1 MLWPMTDIRA
11 SASGRVNLIGEH
23 TDYNEGRVL
32 PTAIPQ
38 RTDVVLR
45 RRDDDEVHAVSASEG
60 AAAAYRI
67 GEEERTGGWV
77 DYVAGV
83 TWALAR
89 HGHALPGGFDLEV
102 SSHVPLGA
110 GLSSS
115 AALEVAVGRAVRE
128 AFGLEVTDEELA
140 AIGRE
145 AENGLVGVQTGPMD
159 QLAAALTTPGEAL
172 LIDCRT
178 LETTTVVLPEDCELV
193 VIDSGVR
200 HALSDGSYDERRA
213 ECARAVELL
222 GVPAL
227 RDVALG
233 DPRLAGLPA
242 PLDRRARHVVEEDAR
257 VLEAVAAIEGD
268 DLAQLGRLLD
278 ASHAS
283 QRDLYEVSVPQVDR
297 LAELAV
303 QHGALGAR
311 LTGGGFGGSVLALAR
326 TGDGADLG
334 ARVLRDYTAEHP
346 DLTDAR
352 VLVPPDGGS

>member
-1 MLWPMTDIRA
+1 MTSEIRA

-23 TDYNEGRVL
+23 TDYNEGFVL

-45 RRDDDEVHAVSASEG
+45 VREDDEVHAASDSEG
-60 AAAAYRI
+60 SAPVFRI
-67 GEEERTGGWV
+67 GQEERTGGWT

-89 HGHALPGGFDLEV
+89 RGHRVPAGFDLTV
-102 SSHVPLGA
+102 SSRVPLGA

-115 AALEVAVGRAVRE
+115 AALEVSVGRAVRE

-178 LETTTVVLPEDCELV
+178 LESTTVRLPDDCELV

-200 HALSDGSYDERRA
+200 HSLSDGSYDERRS

-222 GVPAL
+222 GVVAL
-227 RDVALG
+227 RDVEPGTRGSPTCPTPWTAAPATSWRRTPG
-233 DPRLAGLPA
+233 CSRRSTRSRPA
-242 PLDRRARHVVEEDAR
+242 PWRSSAGCSTSPTPPSGTSTRSPSRRSTAWSSSR
-257 VLEAVAAIEGD
+257 
-268 DLAQLGRLLD
+268 
-278 ASHAS
+278 AS
-283 QRDLYEVSVPQVDR
+283 
-297 LAELAV
+297 
-303 QHGALGAR
+303 
-311 LTGGGFGGSVLALAR
+311 
-326 TGDGADLG
+326 
-334 ARVLRDYTAEHP
+334 TAP
-346 DLTDAR
+346 SA
-352 VLVPPDGGS
+352 PA

>member
-1 MLWPMTDIRA
+1 MAREIRA

-23 TDYNEGRVL
+23 TDYNEGFVL

-45 RRDDDEVHAVSASEG
+45 VRDDLEVHATSASEG
-60 AAAAYRI
+60 PAPPFRI
-67 GEEERTGGWV
+67 GEEQRTGGWT

-89 HGHALPGGFDLEV
+89 HGHRVPAGFDLSVV
-102 SSHVPLGA
+102 SRVPLGA

-115 AALEVAVGRAVRE
+115 AALEVAVGRAVRD
-128 AFGLEVTDEELA
+128 AFALQVTDEELA

-178 LETTTVVLPEDCELV
+178 LETTTVRLPDACELV

-213 ECARAVELL
+213 ECTRAVELL
-222 GVPAL
+222 GVAAL
-227 RDVALG
+227 RDVEPG
-233 DPRLAGLPA
+233 DPRLAGLPD

-257 VLEAVAAIEGD
+257 VLEAVEAIESGSFE
-268 DLAQLGRLLD
+268 ALGRLLD
-278 ASHAS
+278 SSHAS
-283 QRDLYEVSVPQVDR
+283 QRDLYEVSVRQVDR
-297 LAELAV
+297 LAELARG
-303 QHGALGAR
+303 HGALGAR

-326 TGDGADLG
+326 AGEGAEVG
-334 ARVLRDYTAEHP
+334 ERTHAAYAAEHP
-346 DLTDAR
+346 ELEDAR
-352 VLVPPDGGS
+352 VLVPPGDGS

>member
-1 MLWPMTDIRA
+1 MTSEIRA

-23 TDYNEGRVL
+23 TDYNEGFVL

-45 RRDDDEVHAVSASEG
+45 VREDDEVHAASDSEG
-60 AAAAYRI
+60 SAPVFRI
-67 GEEERTGGWV
+67 GQEERTGGWT

-89 HGHALPGGFDLEV
+89 RGHRVPAGFDLTV
-102 SSHVPLGA
+102 SSRVPLGA

-115 AALEVAVGRAVRE
+115 AALEVSVGRAVRE

-178 LETTTVVLPEDCELV
+178 LESTTVRLPDGCELV

-200 HALSDGSYDERRA
+200 HSLSDGSYDERRS

-222 GVPAL
+222 GVVAL
-227 RDVALG
+227 RDVEPG
-233 DPRLAGLPA
+233 DPRLADLPDPWTAA
-242 PLDRRARHVVEEDAR
+242 PATSWRRTRGSSRPSRRSRPTPSRTSA
-257 VLEAVAAIEGD
+257 GCSTS
-268 DLAQLGRLLD
+268 
-278 ASHAS
+278 SHAS

>member
-1 MLWPMTDIRA
+1 MTSEIRA

-23 TDYNEGRVL
+23 TDYNEGFVL

-45 RRDDDEVHAVSASEG
+45 VREDDEVHAASESEG
-60 AAAAYRI
+60 SAPAFRI
-67 GEEERTGGWV
+67 GKEERTGSWT

-89 HGHALPGGFDLEV
+89 RGHRVPSGFDLTV
-102 SSHVPLGA
+102 SSRVPLGA

-115 AALEVAVGRAVRE
+115 AALEVAVGRAVRD
-128 AFGLEVTDEELA
+128 AFGLEVEDEELA

-172 LIDCRT
+172 LIDCRS
-178 LETTTVVLPEDCELV
+178 LETTTVRLPDSCELV

-200 HALSDGSYDERRA
+200 HSLADGSYDERRS

-222 GVPAL
+222 GVDAL
-227 RDVALG
+227 RDIEPG
-233 DPRLAGLPA
+233 DPRLADLPD
-242 PLDRRARHVVEEDAR
+242 PLHRRARHVVEEDAR
-257 VLEAVAAIEGD
+257 VLEAVAAIEAD
-268 DLAQLGRLLD
+268 RVEDLGRLLD

-297 LAELAV
+297 LAELARE
-303 QHGALGAR
+303 HGALGAR
-311 LTGGGFGGSVLALAR
+311 LTGGGFGGSVLALAQA
-326 TGDGADLG
+326 GEGAQVG
-334 ARVLRDYTAEHP
+334 ARTHAAYAAEHP
-346 DLTDAR
+346 ELGDAR
-352 VLVPPDGGS
+352 VLVPPGDGD

>member
-1 MLWPMTDIRA
+1 MTSEIRA

-23 TDYNEGRVL
+23 TDYNEGFVL

-45 RRDDDEVHAVSASEG
+45 VREDDEVHATSDFEG
-60 AAAAYRI
+60 AAAAFRI
-67 GEEERTGGWV
+67 GREERTGTWT

-89 HGHALPGGFDLEV
+89 RGHRVPSGFDLTV
-102 SSHVPLGA
+102 SSRVPLGA

-115 AALEVAVGRAVRE
+115 AALEVSVGRAVRE

-178 LETTTVVLPEDCELV
+178 LNTTTVRLPDACELV

-200 HALSDGSYDERRA
+200 HSLADGSYDERRS
-213 ECARAVELL
+213 ECARAAELL
-222 GVPAL
+222 GVDAL
-227 RDVALG
+227 RDVEPG

-257 VLEAVAAIEGD
+257 VLEAVAAIEAA
-268 DLAQLGRLLD
+268 DLEALGTLLD

-297 LAELAV
+297 LAELALE
-303 QHGALGAR
+303 HGALGAR

-326 TGDGADLG
+326 AGEGAELG
-334 ARVLRDYTAEHP
+334 ARALRAYTAEHP
-346 DLTDAR
+346 ELTDAR
-352 VLVPPDGGS
+352 VLVPPPDAD

>member
-1 MLWPMTDIRA
+1 
-11 SASGRVNLIGEH
+11 
-23 TDYNEGRVL
+23 
-32 PTAIPQ
+32 
-38 RTDVVLR
+38 
-45 RRDDDEVHAVSASEG
+45 
-60 AAAAYRI
+60 
-67 GEEERTGGWV
+67 
-77 DYVAGV
+77 
-83 TWALAR
+83 
-89 HGHALPGGFDLEV
+89 
-102 SSHVPLGA
+102 
-110 GLSSS
+110 
-115 AALEVAVGRAVRE
+115 VAVGPGGARGVRPR
-128 AFGLEVTDEELA
+128 GHDEELA

-178 LETTTVVLPEDCELV
+178 LESTTVVLPEDCELV

>member
-1 MLWPMTDIRA
+1 MTSEIRA

-23 TDYNEGRVL
+23 TDYNEGFVL

-45 RRDDDEVHAVSASEG
+45 VREDDEVHAASDSEG
-60 AAAAYRI
+60 SAPVFRI
-67 GEEERTGGWV
+67 GQEERTGGWT

-89 HGHALPGGFDLEV
+89 RGHRVPAGFDLTV
-102 SSHVPLGA
+102 SSRVPLGA
-110 GLSSS
+110 GCPRARRWRWRS
-115 AALEVAVGRAVRE
+115 GRAVRE
-128 AFGLEVTDEELA
+128 AFGLEVSDEELA

-178 LETTTVVLPEDCELV
+178 LESTTVRLPDGCELV

-200 HALSDGSYDERRA
+200 HSLSDGSYDERRS

-222 GVPAL
+222 GSSPCATWSPGTRGSPTCPDPWTAAPATSW
-227 RDVALG
+227 RRTRG
-233 DPRLAGLPA
+233 SSRPSRRSRPTPSRTSAGCSTS
-242 PLDRRARHVVEEDAR
+242 
-257 VLEAVAAIEGD
+257 
-268 DLAQLGRLLD
+268 
-278 ASHAS
+278 SHAS

-297 LAELAV
+297 LVELARE
-303 QHGALGAR
+303 HGALGAR

-326 TGDGADLG
+326 AGEGAEVG
-334 ARVLRDYTAEHP
+334 ERTHAAYTAEHP
-346 DLTDAR
+346 RAR
-352 VLVPPDGGS
+352 GRPRPRPPGDGG

>member
-1 MLWPMTDIRA
+1 MASEFRA

-23 TDYNEGRVL
+23 TDYNEGFVL

-45 RRDDDEVHAVSASEG
+45 VREDLEVHAASDSEG
-60 AAAAYRI
+60 AAAAFRI
-67 GEEERTGGWV
+67 GEEERTGGWT

-89 HGHALPGGFDLEV
+89 RGHRVSSGFDLSV
-102 SSHVPLGA
+102 SSRVPLGA

-178 LETTTVVLPEDCELV
+178 LETTTVLLPDVCELV

-200 HALSDGSYDERRA
+200 HSLADGSYDERRS
-213 ECARAVELL
+213 ECTRATELL
-222 GVPAL
+222 GVGAL
-227 RDVALG
+227 RDVEPG
-233 DPRLAGLPA
+233 DPRLAGLPD

-257 VLEAVAAIEGD
+257 VLEAVDAIEGGEVED
-268 DLAQLGRLLD
+268 LGRLLD
-278 ASHAS
+278 LSHAS

-297 LAELAV
+297 LVELARE
-303 QHGALGAR
+303 HGALGAR

-326 TGDGADLG
+326 AGEGAGLG
-334 ARVLRDYTAEHP
+334 ARTHAAYAAEFP

-352 VLVPPDGGS
+352 VLVPPGQGA

>member
-1 MLWPMTDIRA
+1 MTTEIRA

-23 TDYNEGRVL
+23 TDYNEGFVL

-45 RRDDDEVHAVSASEG
+45 VREDLEVHATSDFEG
-60 AAAAYRI
+60 AAPAFRI
-67 GEEERTGGWV
+67 GQEERTGGWT

-89 HGHALPGGFDLEV
+89 RGHAVPAGFDLTV
-102 SSHVPLGA
+102 SSQVPLGA

-115 AALEVAVGRAVRE
+115 AALEVSVGRAVRE

-178 LETTTVVLPEDCELV
+178 LETTTVRLPDGCELV
-193 VIDSGVR
+193 VVDSGVR
-200 HALSDGSYDERRA
+200 HSLSDGSYDERRS
-213 ECARAVELL
+213 ECARAAELL
-222 GVPAL
+222 GVDAL
-227 RDVALG
+227 RDVEPG
-233 DPRLAGLPA
+233 DPRLADLPA

-257 VLEAVAAIEGD
+257 VLEAVDAINGADVAE
-268 DLAQLGRLLD
+268 LGRLLD
-278 ASHAS
+278 LSHAS

-297 LAELAV
+297 LVELARE
-303 QHGALGAR
+303 HGALGAR

-326 TGDGADLG
+326 AGEGADLG
-334 ARVLRDYTAEHP
+334 ARLHAAYAAEHP
-346 DLTDAR
+346 ELEQAR
-352 VLVPPDGGS
+352 VLVPPGDSQG